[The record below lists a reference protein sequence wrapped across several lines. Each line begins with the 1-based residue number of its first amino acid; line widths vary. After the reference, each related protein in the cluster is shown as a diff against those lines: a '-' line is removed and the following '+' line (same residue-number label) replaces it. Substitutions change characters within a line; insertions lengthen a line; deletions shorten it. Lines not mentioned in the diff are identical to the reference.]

1 MIVSLNQ
8 ESSINSIIEKWLLKE
23 KRGGRRTEDSLLRTH
38 MSRKVGHLVLQEAVL
53 VERRPGSLVHLCC
66 HVFSRHAGFSSLHP
80 SEQLRASL
88 QRQLV
93 QRHVVVAHLQQLRQL
108 ALPGFNALFGTS
120 EHHVHRHPP
129 GEQPP
134 GLLDGLQRLMGAVV
148 SAQDL

>member
-1 MIVSLNQ
+1 M
-8 ESSINSIIEKWLLKE
+8 E
-23 KRGGRRTEDSLLRTH
+23 EDLLRTH
-38 MSRKVGHLVLQEAVL
+38 MSCKVGHLVLQEAVL
-53 VERRPGSLVHLCC
+53 VERRPGALVHLCC
-66 HVFSRHAGFSSLHP
+66 HVFSRHARFSSLDP

-93 QRHVVVAHLQQLRQL
+93 QRHVVVAHLQQLGQL

-129 GEQPP
+129 GAQPP
-134 GLLDGLQRLMGAVV
+134 GLLDGLQCLMGAVV